1 MARVRVTT
9 EAMAQIESIKLPERR
24 QIEKAVVALERW
36 PDVSGVK
43 ALSGDLAGRFRNRA
57 GAYRVVFTV
66 QGKGANAEV
75 VVIKVAI
82 RRDVY
87 E

>member
-1 MARVRVTT
+1 MV
-9 EAMAQIESIKLPERR
+9 QIQAIKLPERR
-24 QIEKAVVALERW
+24 QIEKAVAALERW

-43 ALSGDLAGRFRNRA
+43 ALSGELAGMFRKRT
-57 GAYRVVFTV
+57 GEYRVVFTV
-66 QGKGANAEV
+66 SGKGAGAELTIV
-75 VVIKVAI
+75 KVAI

>member
-1 MARVRVTT
+1 
-9 EAMAQIESIKLPERR
+9 MAQIESIKLPERR
-24 QIEKAVVALERW
+24 QIEKVVVALERW

-43 ALSGDLAGRFRNRA
+43 ALSGDLAGRFRKRT
-57 GAYRVVFTV
+57 GEYRVVFTV